1 MALTFDWT
9 NQSAY
14 FGESAGLSSL
24 PRRATASSDPEFT
37 LGVLRNHPV
46 EITTRLVERFSRYF
60 GVAVKAVVGEY
71 DDSFAFGALLAS
83 SDALLVWPDWSR
95 VPDSSILGVLKNV
108 KALETPTNRVIVVGP
123 QVFGT
128 RTQKDLP
135 IAANLNSLNL
145 AVYPRLSSADPTIRN
160 NGVEILAGSDIPF
173 EQHMLF
179 ARDIAIGWIGSL
191 LTPPL
196 KLLLVDLD
204 NTLYSGVLG
213 EDGPEG
219 IRFGHEHLELL
230 RVIEDLRAQG
240 VLICIVT
247 RNDARD
253 LEDLN
258 AVWPKDGFL
267 LKDAAVIKA
276 SWEDKGDVIAGVISD
291 LQAVPESAVF
301 IDDNPGELDN
311 AVHKNPGLWPV
322 LAESPAEAVRLLGL
336 QRHRLATSY
345 DTTGGAR
352 ALDAQALEARSR
364 MVDRAE
370 SMHDLHARLET
381 SISTW
386 VATERERDRIV
397 DLFLRTN
404 QFNLALRRSDGP
416 EVEKA
421 IHDASRD
428 IVLASV
434 CDRLADS
441 GIVAAMAIRRT
452 RDALVVD
459 ELAISC
465 RVLGRELETAIISS
479 MVSVVSEGRSTLHF
493 SAVNGPRNEPARKWL
508 ESFAPMDDLAKAHV
522 EISALS
528 AASRHILDAVVVT
541 SNAPERQK

>member
-14 FGESAGLSSL
+14 FGGSAGLSSL
-24 PRRATASSDPEFT
+24 PRRAKASSDPKFT

-46 EITTRLVERFSRYF
+46 ETTTRLVERFSRYL

-108 KALETPTNRVIVVGP
+108 KALETPTNRVLVVGP

-145 AVYPRLSSADPTIRN
+145 AVYPRLPSADPTIRN
-160 NGVEILAGSDIPF
+160 NGVETLAGSDIPF

-213 EDGPEG
+213 EDGPHR
-219 IRFGHEHLELL
+219 ICFGHDHLELL
-230 RVIEDLRAQG
+230 RVIEDLRVQG

-253 LEDLN
+253 LKDLN

-276 SWEDKGDVIAGVISD
+276 SWEDKGDVIAGIISD
-291 LQAVPESAVF
+291 LQTVPEAAVF

-345 DTTGGAR
+345 DTTAGAR

-364 MVDRAE
+364 IVERAE
-370 SMHDLHARLET
+370 SMQDLHARLET

-421 IHDASRD
+421 IRDASRD

-434 CDRLADS
+434 RDRLADS

-452 RDALVVD
+452 GDALIVD

-465 RVLGRELETAIISS
+465 RVLGRDLETAIISS
-479 MVSVVSEGRSTLHF
+479 MVSVVSEGRGTLHF
-493 SAVNGPRNEPARKWL
+493 SAVSGPRNEPARRWL
-508 ESFAPMDDLAKAHV
+508 ESFSPVGDLAKAHV
-522 EISALS
+522 EISDLS

-541 SNAPERQK
+541 SNATERQK